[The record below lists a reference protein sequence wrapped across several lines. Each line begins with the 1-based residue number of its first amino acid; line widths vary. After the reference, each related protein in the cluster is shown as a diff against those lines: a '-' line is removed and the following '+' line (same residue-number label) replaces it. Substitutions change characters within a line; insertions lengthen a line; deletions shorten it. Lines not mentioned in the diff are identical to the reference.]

1 MVRISRTGNPH
12 QAQSWNLQAAATC
25 STMQAKY
32 SAYILQVSSVSEGPA
47 SLEEDTEDAARQT
60 SQEHRTEEDEL
71 SHTQA
76 ALRHAVQQLEELTGS
91 DDDMHDVHAQL
102 KQQTQALHS
111 MQESF
116 ASFEEEKARE
126 HEQTLN
132 R

>member
-1 MVRISRTGNPH
+1 
-12 QAQSWNLQAAATC
+12 
-25 STMQAKY
+25 MQAKY
-32 SAYILQVSSVSEGPA
+32 FAYILQVSSVSEGPA
-47 SLEEDTEDAARQT
+47 SLEEDTEDAARQA

-91 DDDMHDVHAQL
+91 DDDIHDVHAQL